1 MRVKNADF
9 HDDRDVDLHLTARG
23 TTARESQQ
31 RPRSTLLG
39 KRLKDAFGA
48 TRSQAEVKAAVA
60 KAYASS
66 TDRPVRE
73 FIPVLV
79 ERPTGVTPDCR
90 ASRRSERC
98 LSGH

>member
-1 MRVKNADF
+1 MN
-9 HDDRDVDLHLTARG
+9 
-23 TTARESQQ
+23 
-31 RPRSTLLG
+31 
-39 KRLKDAFGA
+39 DAFGA

-60 KAYASS
+60 EAYASS

-79 ERPTGVTPDCR
+79 ERPTGVTPNCQT
-90 ASRRSERC
+90 SRRGERR